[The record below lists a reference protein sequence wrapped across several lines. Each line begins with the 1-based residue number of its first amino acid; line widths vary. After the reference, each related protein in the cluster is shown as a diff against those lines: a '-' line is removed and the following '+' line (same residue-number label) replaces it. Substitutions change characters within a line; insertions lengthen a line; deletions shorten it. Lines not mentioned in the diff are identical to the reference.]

1 MTMLRVADDLWA
13 DAVMPQ
19 GALERWKVADG
30 ALVQAGQTLA
40 EIRIEDAVH
49 DVIAPISGR
58 LFRTVTPHDT
68 LEPGSLLGFLRPL

>member
-40 EIRIEDAVH
+40 EIRIED
-49 DVIAPISGR
+49 VIAQISGR